1 MARHNFIRIDWRQ
14 RHFNANKSILTFI
27 KNSNSL
33 LVLLFIAVYFVVVF
47 VKRNDNLQILI
58 KILGKTV
65 IVADFPS
72 IFMKNVFEDSK
83 INQLFHFNKLLLGY
97 MNFIERGLV

>member
-1 MARHNFIRIDWRQ
+1 M
-14 RHFNANKSILTFI
+14 
-27 KNSNSL
+27 
-33 LVLLFIAVYFVVVF
+33 LLFIAVYFVVVF
-47 VKRNDNLQILI
+47 AKRNDNLQIFI

-72 IFMKNVFEDSK
+72 IFMKTFFEDSK
-83 INQLFHFNKLLLGY
+83 KLINCFIFNKLLLGY

>member
-1 MARHNFIRIDWRQ
+1 MALMLVTVVGKGGTTQFLLELTGGKGISMQ
-14 RHFNANKSILTFI
+14 TSQFLTFI

-58 KILGKTV
+58 KNTW
-65 IVADFPS
+65 
-72 IFMKNVFEDSK
+72 KNSDC
-83 INQLFHFNKLLLGY
+83 G
-97 MNFIERGLV
+97 